1 MAESHSRLIMLEYL
15 CVLSAWIFFRT
26 FLECAMMNLT
36 TRILCSRKDRKLSQ
50 QALADLI
57 GVSRSALAQW
67 ETSMS
72 RPSLDNL
79 RKMAEI
85 LEVSF
90 EWLAT
95 GRGNQ
100 YLSGS
105 DDVISDSEVDGEII
119 GQLHRMNLM
128 KKRAILNVMRAMA

>member
-1 MAESHSRLIMLEYL
+1 MTLTIRLIK
-15 CVLSAWIFFRT
+15 
-26 FLECAMMNLT
+26 
-36 TRILCSRKDRKLSQ
+36 TRREKRLSQ

-67 ETSMS
+67 ETDMS

-79 RKMAEI
+79 RKIAEVM
-85 LEVSF
+85 EVSF

-100 YLSGS
+100 YLTVDANQIS
-105 DDVISDSEVDGEII
+105 DDKLDDEITRLLSRLHTGHKKALLDVI
-119 GQLHRMNLM
+119 R
-128 KKRAILNVMRAMA
+128 VMH

>member
-1 MAESHSRLIMLEYL
+1 
-15 CVLSAWIFFRT
+15 
-26 FLECAMMNLT
+26 MNLT
-36 TRILCSRKDRKLSQ
+36 IRILRSRKERKLSQ

-67 ETSMS
+67 ETEMS
-72 RPSLDNL
+72 SPSLQNL

-90 EWLAT
+90 EWIAT

-100 YLSGS
+100 FL
-105 DDVISDSEVDGEII
+105 ISRADSICDTEVDGEIV
-119 GQLHRMNLM
+119 GQLHRMSLK
-128 KKRAILNVMRAMA
+128 KKRAILNVMRAMS

>member
-1 MAESHSRLIMLEYL
+1 
-15 CVLSAWIFFRT
+15 
-26 FLECAMMNLT
+26 MNLT
-36 TRILCSRKDRKLSQ
+36 IRILRSRKEKKLSQ

-67 ETSMS
+67 ETQMS
-72 RPSLDNL
+72 SPSLENL

-100 YLSGS
+100 YLSTPV
-105 DDVISDSEVDGEII
+105 DTICDTEVDGEII
-119 GQLHRMNLM
+119 RGLNRMNLK
-128 KKRAILNVMRAMA
+128 KKRAILNIMKAMG

>member
-1 MAESHSRLIMLEYL
+1 MTLTIRLIKIRRE
-15 CVLSAWIFFRT
+15 
-26 FLECAMMNLT
+26 
-36 TRILCSRKDRKLSQ
+36 KKLSQ

-67 ETSMS
+67 ETDMS

-79 RKMAEI
+79 RKIAEI
-85 LEVSF
+85 LDISF

-100 YLSGS
+100 YITVSNDEIS
-105 DDVISDSEVDGEII
+105 DDELDNEINRMLLRLNTRHKKALLDVI
-119 GQLHRMNLM
+119 
-128 KKRAILNVMRAMA
+128 KVMH

>member
-1 MAESHSRLIMLEYL
+1 
-15 CVLSAWIFFRT
+15 
-26 FLECAMMNLT
+26 MNLT
-36 TRILCSRKDRKLSQ
+36 TRILCSRKDKKFSQ

-72 RPSLDNL
+72 SPSLSNL
-79 RKMAEI
+79 RKIAET

-100 YLSGS
+100 YLMLAT
-105 DDVISDSEVDGEII
+105 DVISDSDVDGEII

-128 KKRAILNVMRAMA
+128 KKRAILNVIKAMV

>member
-1 MAESHSRLIMLEYL
+1 MTLTIRLIK
-15 CVLSAWIFFRT
+15 
-26 FLECAMMNLT
+26 
-36 TRILCSRKDRKLSQ
+36 TRREKRLSQ

-67 ETSMS
+67 ETDMS

-79 RKMAEI
+79 RKIAEV
-85 LEVSF
+85 LDVSF

-100 YLSGS
+100 YITTNDDEIS
-105 DDVISDSEVDGEII
+105 DDELDDEINRMLPRLNTRHKKALLDVI
-119 GQLHRMNLM
+119 
-128 KKRAILNVMRAMA
+128 KVMH

>member
-1 MAESHSRLIMLEYL
+1 MTLTIRLIK
-15 CVLSAWIFFRT
+15 
-26 FLECAMMNLT
+26 
-36 TRILCSRKDRKLSQ
+36 TRREKRLSQ

-67 ETSMS
+67 ETDMS

-79 RKMAEI
+79 RKIAEI
-85 LEVSF
+85 LDVSF

-100 YLSGS
+100 YITVNDDEVS
-105 DDVISDSEVDGEII
+105 DDELDDEINR
-119 GQLHRMNLM
+119 LLSRLNTRH
-128 KKRAILNVMRAMA
+128 KKAILDVIKVMH

>member
-1 MAESHSRLIMLEYL
+1 
-15 CVLSAWIFFRT
+15 
-26 FLECAMMNLT
+26 MNLT
-36 TRILCSRKDRKLSQ
+36 TRILRSRKEKKLSQ

-67 ETSMS
+67 ETNMS
-72 RPSLDNL
+72 SPSLENL
-79 RKMAEI
+79 RKMAEL

-100 YLSGS
+100 YLHSPS
-105 DDVISDSEVDGEII
+105 DTICDTEVDGEII
-119 GQLHRMNLM
+119 NQLHRMNLK
-128 KKRAILNVMRAMA
+128 KKRAILNVLRAMA

>member
-1 MAESHSRLIMLEYL
+1 MTLTIRLIK
-15 CVLSAWIFFRT
+15 
-26 FLECAMMNLT
+26 
-36 TRILCSRKDRKLSQ
+36 TRREKRLSQ

-67 ETSMS
+67 ETEMS

-100 YLSGS
+100 YLSHDSTDVNDNELDNEIGRLVLRLNTRYKKALL
-105 DDVISDSEVDGEII
+105 DVI
-119 GQLHRMNLM
+119 R
-128 KKRAILNVMRAMA
+128 VMQ

>member
-1 MAESHSRLIMLEYL
+1 MD
-15 CVLSAWIFFRT
+15 
-26 FLECAMMNLT
+26 LT
-36 TRILCSRKDRKLSQ
+36 TRILIARKDKKLSQ

-72 RPSLDNL
+72 SPSLENL
-79 RKMAEI
+79 RKMAK
-85 LEVSF
+85 LLNVSF

-100 YLSGS
+100 YLVNSS
-105 DDVISDSEVDGEII
+105 DMIADSELENTINDYVR
-119 GQLHRMNLM
+119 RMNVQ
-128 KKRAILNVMRAMA
+128 KKRAILGVMKAMA

>member
-1 MAESHSRLIMLEYL
+1 
-15 CVLSAWIFFRT
+15 
-26 FLECAMMNLT
+26 MNLT
-36 TRILCSRKDRKLSQ
+36 TRILCSRKDKKFSQ

-72 RPSLDNL
+72 SPSLGNL

-85 LEVSF
+85 LEISF

-100 YLSGS
+100 YLVQVS
-105 DDVISDSEVDGEII
+105 DTICDSEVDGEII
-119 GQLHRMNLM
+119 NQLYRMNLM
-128 KKRAILNVMRAMA
+128 KKRALLNMIQAMA

>member
-1 MAESHSRLIMLEYL
+1 
-15 CVLSAWIFFRT
+15 
-26 FLECAMMNLT
+26 MNLT
-36 TRILCSRKDRKLSQ
+36 IRILRSRKEKKLSQ
-50 QALADLI
+50 QSLADLI

-67 ETSMS
+67 ETQSS
-72 RPSLDNL
+72 SPSLANL

-100 YLSGS
+100 CLAIQT
-105 DDVISDSEVDGEII
+105 DVINDADIEGEII
-119 GQLHRMNLM
+119 RGLNQMNF
-128 KKRAILNVMRAMA
+128 KRKRAILNIMKAMG

>member
-1 MAESHSRLIMLEYL
+1 
-15 CVLSAWIFFRT
+15 
-26 FLECAMMNLT
+26 MNLT
-36 TRILCSRKDRKLSQ
+36 TRILRARKEKKLSQ

-67 ETSMS
+67 ETEMS
-72 RPSLDNL
+72 SPSLANL

-100 YLSGS
+100 HLGVPV
-105 DDVISDSEVDGEII
+105 DTVCDTEVDGEII
-119 GQLHRMNLM
+119 RELNRMTLK
-128 KKRAILNVMRAMA
+128 KKRAILNVMRAMG

>member
-1 MAESHSRLIMLEYL
+1 
-15 CVLSAWIFFRT
+15 
-26 FLECAMMNLT
+26 MNLT
-36 TRILCSRKDRKLSQ
+36 TRILRSRKERKLSQ

-67 ETSMS
+67 ETEMS
-72 RPSLDNL
+72 SPSLENL
-79 RKMAEI
+79 RKMAEL

-100 YLSGS
+100 LLTPRA
-105 DDVISDSEVDGEII
+105 DTICDSEVDGEIV
-119 GQLHRMNLM
+119 GQLNRMSM
-128 KKRAILNVMRAMA
+128 KKKRAILNVMRAMA

>member
-1 MAESHSRLIMLEYL
+1 
-15 CVLSAWIFFRT
+15 
-26 FLECAMMNLT
+26 MNLT
-36 TRILCSRKDRKLSQ
+36 TRILCSRKDKKFSQ

-72 RPSLDNL
+72 SPSLDNL

-100 YLSGS
+100 YLVSS
-105 DDVISDSEVDGEII
+105 DEVISDSEVDGEII

>member
-1 MAESHSRLIMLEYL
+1 
-15 CVLSAWIFFRT
+15 
-26 FLECAMMNLT
+26 MNLT
-36 TRILCSRKDRKLSQ
+36 TRILCSRKDKKLSQ

-72 RPSLDNL
+72 SPSLDNL
-79 RKMAEI
+79 RKMAET

-100 YLSGS
+100 YLVMS
-105 DDVISDSEVDGEII
+105 DEVIRDSEVDGEII
-119 GQLHRMNLM
+119 NQLHRMNVL

>member
-1 MAESHSRLIMLEYL
+1 
-15 CVLSAWIFFRT
+15 
-26 FLECAMMNLT
+26 MNLT
-36 TRILCSRKDRKLSQ
+36 TRILRSRKEKKLSQ

-67 ETSMS
+67 ETQMS
-72 RPSLDNL
+72 SPSLENL

-85 LEVSF
+85 LQVSF

-100 YLSGS
+100 YLTPMA
-105 DDVISDSEVDGEII
+105 DTICDTKVDNEIM
-119 GQLHRMNLM
+119 GQLNKMSM
-128 KKRAILNVMRAMA
+128 KKKRAILNVIRAMA

>member
-1 MAESHSRLIMLEYL
+1 MTLTIRLIKIRRE
-15 CVLSAWIFFRT
+15 
-26 FLECAMMNLT
+26 
-36 TRILCSRKDRKLSQ
+36 KKLSQ

-67 ETSMS
+67 ETDMS

-79 RKMAEI
+79 RKIADI
-85 LEVSF
+85 LDVSF

-100 YLSGS
+100 YISYDNNEIS
-105 DDVISDSEVDGEII
+105 DDELDSEIS
-119 GQLHRMNLM
+119 RMLPRLNTRH
-128 KKRAILNVMRAMA
+128 KKALLDVIKVMQ

>member
-1 MAESHSRLIMLEYL
+1 MTLTIRLIK
-15 CVLSAWIFFRT
+15 
-26 FLECAMMNLT
+26 
-36 TRILCSRKDRKLSQ
+36 TRREKRLSQ

-67 ETSMS
+67 ETDMS

-79 RKMAEI
+79 RKIAEI
-85 LEVSF
+85 LDVSF

-100 YLSGS
+100 YMTVNHDEVS
-105 DDVISDSEVDGEII
+105 DDDLDDEINRMLPRLNTRHKKALLDVI
-119 GQLHRMNLM
+119 
-128 KKRAILNVMRAMA
+128 KVMH